1 MKLTVVMFAMLFG
14 ILSLA
19 PNMQGGQ
26 FFKISELVE
35 HYEEHQ
41 QTDKM
46 FSSFLS
52 FVSEHYFNNHKTSDG
67 EEQMPFKSTVASV
80 PVMSFH
86 SVEITLVE
94 ISMFISLDEA
104 ELFGE
109 PHGKIN
115 GYSGSI
121 WHPPKAC

>member
-1 MKLTVVMFAMLFG
+1 MKLKMIIFAVLFG

-35 HYEEHQ
+35 HYEEHL

-52 FVSEHYFNNHKTSDG
+52 LVSEHYFNNHKTSDS
-67 EEQMPFKSTVASV
+67 EEHMPFKSTVASV

-86 SVEITLVE
+86 TVEISLVE
-94 ISMFISLDEA
+94 ILMFLSLDEA

-109 PHGKIN
+109 SHSKIN

-121 WHPPKAC
+121 WHPPKSC

>member
-1 MKLTVVMFAMLFG
+1 MKSTVIVFTLLFG

-35 HYEEHQ
+35 HYQEHQ

-52 FVSEHYFNNHKTSDG
+52 FVSDHYFNNHKTSG
-67 EEQMPFKSTVASV
+67 NEEQMPFKSTIASV
-80 PVMSFH
+80 PVMNFH
-86 SVEITLVE
+86 NVEIIPVE
-94 ISMFISLDEA
+94 VPLFFKLDDV

-109 PHGKIN
+109 SHGKIN

-121 WHPPKAC
+121 WHPPKSC